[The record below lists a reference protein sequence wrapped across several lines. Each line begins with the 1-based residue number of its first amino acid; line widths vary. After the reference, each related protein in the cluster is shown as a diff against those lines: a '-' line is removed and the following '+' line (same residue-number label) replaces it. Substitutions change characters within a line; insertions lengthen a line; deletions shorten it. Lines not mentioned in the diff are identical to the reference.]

1 MKRTSMKRLAV
12 LILSLGFTC
21 STVLGQAG
29 YDLKVSSEMY
39 VPLTSGTV
47 VSGGTGW
54 VEPNYSIPLG
64 FDFPI
69 GDTVVNTFNLA
80 SNVMGTG
87 TVNSV
92 VTTGFMLT
100 GAQLCDRG
108 ISKLKSESPLRYE
121 VSGVEG
127 RRVFKFE
134 YANAGFAEEYFQ
146 YHTNADHLNLQV
158 WLYEESGAV
167 EYRFGASKVA
177 HQVDY
182 FPANS
187 GISIGFVRNY
197 GVNTREADSRYLLT
211 GLAMQPSVGCIGQT
225 QSAMGLAGLPPAGT
239 VYRFVPVAKQ
249 PAALHTI
256 SQEKRM
262 TVFPVN
268 CRDFIQVVNP
278 LHEETRFELLSAGG
292 GCVQRGDLQHGGNRI
307 STGGLTEGMYILVV
321 NAPSGTELHR
331 IIKS

>member
-1 MKRTSMKRLAV
+1 MKRLAL

-21 STVLGQAG
+21 SRVLGQAG
-29 YDLKVSSEMY
+29 YDLKVSTEVY
-39 VPLTSGTV
+39 VPLATGTV

-64 FDFPI
+64 FEFPI

-80 SNVMGTG
+80 SNVVGTG

-92 VTTGFMLT
+92 LTTGFMLT

-108 ISKLKSESPLRYE
+108 LSKLKSESPLRYE
-121 VSGVEG
+121 VSGAEG
-127 RRVFKFE
+127 HRVFKFE

-146 YHTNADHLNLQV
+146 YHTNADHLNLQI
-158 WLYEESGAV
+158 WLFEASGVV
-167 EYRFGASKVA
+167 EYHFGASSVA
-177 HQVDY
+177 HHADY

-187 GISIGFVRNY
+187 GVSIGFVRNY
-197 GVNTREADSRYLLT
+197 GVNTRDAESQYLLS
-211 GLAMQPSVGCIGQT
+211 GPAMQPSVGCAGQME
-225 QSAMGLAGLPPAGT
+225 SANGLIGLPPAGT
-239 VYRFVPVAKQ
+239 VYRFVPMPKQ

-278 LHEETRFELLSAGG
+278 LHEQTRFELLSAGG

-307 STGGLTEGMYILVV
+307 STGGLTEGMYIPVV

>member
-1 MKRTSMKRLAV
+1 MKRLG
-12 LILSLGFTC
+12 LLLLSLGFTC
-21 STVLGQAG
+21 STVFGQSG
-29 YDLKVSSEMY
+29 YDLKVSTEVY
-39 VPLTSGTV
+39 VPLTSGIV
-47 VSGGTGW
+47 VSSSTGW

-64 FDFPI
+64 FAFQI

-80 SNVMGTG
+80 SNVVGTG
-87 TVNSV
+87 TVNSA

-108 ISKLKSESPLRYE
+108 LSKLKSESPLRYD

-127 RRVFKFE
+127 QRVFKFE

-146 YHTNADHLNLQV
+146 YHTNADHLNLQI

-167 EYRFGASKVA
+167 EYRFGASSVA
-177 HQVDY
+177 HQADY
-182 FPANS
+182 FPEHS
-187 GISIGFVRNY
+187 GVFIGFVRNY
-197 GVNTREADSRYLLT
+197 GVNTRDAESQYLLS
-211 GLAMQPSVGCIGQT
+211 GSAMQPSIEYGGQT
-225 QSAMGLAGLPPAGT
+225 QSAKGLTGLPPAGT
-239 VYRFVPVAKQ
+239 VYRFVPVRKQ
-249 PAALHTI
+249 PATLHTI

>member
-1 MKRTSMKRLAV
+1 MKRLAL

-21 STVLGQAG
+21 SRVLGQAG
-29 YDLKVSSEMY
+29 YDLKVSTEVY
-39 VPLTSGTV
+39 VPLATGTV

-64 FDFPI
+64 FEFPI

-80 SNVMGTG
+80 SNVVGTG

-92 VTTGFMLT
+92 LTTGFMLT

-108 ISKLKSESPLRYE
+108 LSKLKSESPLRYE
-121 VSGVEG
+121 VSGAEG
-127 RRVFKFE
+127 HRVFKFE

-146 YHTNADHLNLQV
+146 YHTNADHLNLQI
-158 WLYEESGAV
+158 WLFEASGVV
-167 EYRFGASKVA
+167 EYHFGASSVA
-177 HQVDY
+177 HDADY

-187 GISIGFVRNY
+187 GVSIGFVRNY
-197 GVNTREADSRYLLT
+197 GVNTRDAESQYLLS
-211 GLAMQPSVGCIGQT
+211 GPAMQPSVGCAGQME
-225 QSAMGLAGLPPAGT
+225 SANGLIGLPPAGT
-239 VYRFVPVAKQ
+239 VYRFVPMPKQ

-256 SQEKRM
+256 SEEKRM

-278 LHEETRFELLSAGG
+278 LHEQTRFELLSAGG

-321 NAPSGTELHR
+321 NGPSGTELHR